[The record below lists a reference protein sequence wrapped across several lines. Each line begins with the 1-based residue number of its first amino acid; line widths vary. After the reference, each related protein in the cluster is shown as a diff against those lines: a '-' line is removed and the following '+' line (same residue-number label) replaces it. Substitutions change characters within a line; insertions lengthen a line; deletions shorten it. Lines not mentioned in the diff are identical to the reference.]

1 MIALEIYLAVFP
13 WTLFVM
19 DAVKLTFPLDE
30 FAFVIILGKSN
41 AKSCSY
47 FISFDLPLLILNFVA
62 KWVFFFFFLKLSVV
76 LG

>member
-30 FAFVIILGKSN
+30 FAFVTILGKSN

-47 FISFDLPLLILNFVA
+47 FFSFDLPLVILNFVA
-62 KWVFFFFFLKLSVV
+62 KWVFFFFFCQ
-76 LG
+76 